1 MSAAHVRRG
10 GTARTRPRASAKVS
24 VPKKIA
30 KRLPVDQKR
39 ANKLAA
45 LAFTAFLLA
54 VGLVVIIA
62 LDIPAKAE
70 RAAGSAIGEAGF
82 KVSGYQIVGLNHM
95 NRAAVDQ
102 VVTDELHRAAD
113 AAGSG

>member
-10 GTARTRPRASAKVS
+10 GSGPSRSRARARNVS

-39 ANKLAA
+39 ANKVAGLF
-45 LAFTAFLLA
+45 LTAFLLTI
-54 VGLVVIIA
+54 GVVVLIA

-70 RAAGSAIGEAGF
+70 RAAGSAIGKAGF
-82 KVSGYQIVGLNHM
+82 TVQRLSDRRPSAHEPV
-95 NRAAVDQ
+95 
-102 VVTDELHRAAD
+102 
-113 AAGSG
+113 AGRRSRDG